1 MIRMGLSASGHPA
14 AWGAFAGVLAMA
26 GLPIYIHAPKFYVD
40 EFGVSLGALGAV
52 LFALRLIDFVQ
63 DPALGWLA
71 HATAGAR
78 QAMVAAAAL
87 VMALAML
94 GLFAVTPP
102 IAPLAWFAITL
113 TVLFSAFS
121 FLTICF
127 YAQGV
132 AKAETMGRD
141 GHVRLA
147 AWRETGALIGV
158 CLAAAAPTVLAR
170 FPNPPFEAF
179 AILFGAATL
188 GVVWMMRREWGR
200 PAEASTAALLRAPTA
215 AATPAPAFSGFLTV
229 LADQSA
235 RRLLIVAL
243 LNAAPVAVSST
254 LFLFFVESRLQAPGW
269 EGPLLLL
276 FFLSAAAAAPLWARL
291 ARAQGEKRMLLTGM
305 ALAVVAFGFAAF
317 LGPGDVLP
325 FALICL
331 ASGAALGADLT
342 LLSAIFARRLS
353 RILPEAATGFALWA
367 FVSKATLAL
376 VAITV
381 LPFLQWQG
389 FTGPDSP
396 PQALL
401 ALGLTYALL
410 PCLLKLLAI
419 ATLATT
425 PLQREPLHV

>member
-1 MIRMGLSASGHPA
+1 MRMGLPASGHPA

-40 EFGVSLGALGAV
+40 EFGVSLAALGAV

-71 HATAGAR
+71 HVTAR
-78 QAMVAAAAL
+78 YRSAMVAGAG
-87 VMALAML
+87 VIMALAML
-94 GLFAVTPP
+94 GLFAIAPP
-102 IAPLAWFAITL
+102 IAPLLWFALTL
-113 TVLFSAFS
+113 TALFSAFS
-121 FLTICF
+121 FLTIVF

-132 AKAETMGRD
+132 ARAEAMGRD

-147 AWRETGALIGV
+147 AWRETGALLGV
-158 CLAAAAPTVLAR
+158 CLAAAAPTALALG
-170 FPNPPFEAF
+170 PNPPFEAF
-179 AILFGAATL
+179 AILFAAATL
-188 GVVWMMRREWGR
+188 GVIWVMRREWR
-200 PAEASTAALLRAPTA
+200 RA
-215 AATPAPAFSGFLTV
+215 APAAVVAGAPALSGFRAV
-229 LADQSA
+229 LSDHQA

-254 LFLFFVESRLQAPGW
+254 LFLFFVESRLAAPGW

-276 FFLSAAAAAPLWARL
+276 FFLSAAAAAPLWARA
-291 ARAQGEKRMLLTGM
+291 ARSYGEKRMLITGM
-305 ALAVVAFGFAAF
+305 VLAIIAFGFAAT
-317 LGPGDVLP
+317 LGPGDVWP
-325 FALICL
+325 FALICV

-342 LLSAIFARRLS
+342 LLSAIFARRMAH
-353 RILPEAATGFALWA
+353 ILPEAATGFALWA

-376 VAITV
+376 AAITV
-381 LPFLQWQG
+381 LPFLEWQG

-425 PLQREPLHV
+425 PLQREPLHA